1 MPVKIKKRQKAD
13 ATSTESSRFDS
24 DLWEAKKANISNAL
38 DLSKPSKIQERKE
51 NNTTGAI
58 SFSKQ
63 FLSTSKTI
71 KQQFTTRNLF
81 KVNFSVQIADSVKFI
96 IISFISALK

>member
-13 ATSTESSRFDS
+13 ATESSRFDS

-71 KQQFTTRNLF
+71 KQ
-81 KVNFSVQIADSVKFI
+81 
-96 IISFISALK
+96 